1 MIKRLTIAERQTAML
16 LSVLIALAGF
26 AMAVIGRGD
35 PMGVH
40 GWIVLILAGALFFAT
55 NPSRPRIARSPI
67 MMIPPRSESC

>member
-40 GWIVLILAGALFFAT
+40 GWIVLILAGALFFALA
-55 NPSRPRIARSPI
+55 SALY
-67 MMIPPRSESC
+67 